1 MAKIKKNK
9 ARKQLGIKE
18 WMAYK
23 PYDQPTDYD
32 RDYLDYTRDLIE
44 ETLVPLAKSK
54 FINVFQSPEDFE
66 RTAIII
72 ASYVE
77 DLKSGIG
84 LWNAFVKKNKELYG
98 VPVPFVETVKYVEG
112 DVNLADIRYLIWWYF
127 YGVKGV
133 PVDPNSDLILG
144 LASSMLVF
152 IQEEWDTLPETD
164 FYQDYW
170 KQTASDR
177 FAEVY
182 RRLDWLGMKSYL
194 AGQESYKYVEANL
207 RGMMKDRPDLHENKV
222 AQFRLS
228 LDFVQ
233 DYLFRSPTSFAG
245 LSPLEWMKAI
255 MQAKGESIEELAESN
270 QLIGGFFECTGE
282 TDTHFKVKYLGVDEA
297 EELEITKAAFL
308 EEGLKMG
315 QKWILK
321 LVRSADEWWV
331 LMPSVELTPDEIAN
345 AERVSWNN
353 QQLPYYMIPK
363 AERQERRE
371 AIRVIEAHFEEY
383 FGGKIK
389 TFDSTEA
396 AQSAYDAFSES
407 TFVYK
412 GEEVTY
418 HQMVV
423 KAMFG
428 TQSHTIAGPVIFFI
442 PGEGI
447 SSLDGLA
454 TVEEKLTQLK
464 YEDIEERK
472 RIFATLFLQ
481 PFPVVLLRDLM
492 ERYPDAPW
500 YLAVPRAE
508 TRMDQWADAFLRF
521 FHPGAFAAH

>member
-194 AGQESYKYVEANL
+194 AGQESYKYVEAN
-207 RGMMKDRPDLHENKV
+207 
-222 AQFRLS
+222 
-228 LDFVQ
+228 
-233 DYLFRSPTSFAG
+233 
-245 LSPLEWMKAI
+245 
-255 MQAKGESIEELAESN
+255 
-270 QLIGGFFECTGE
+270 
-282 TDTHFKVKYLGVDEA
+282 
-297 EELEITKAAFL
+297 
-308 EEGLKMG
+308 
-315 QKWILK
+315 
-321 LVRSADEWWV
+321 
-331 LMPSVELTPDEIAN
+331 
-345 AERVSWNN
+345 
-353 QQLPYYMIPK
+353 
-363 AERQERRE
+363 
-371 AIRVIEAHFEEY
+371 
-383 FGGKIK
+383 
-389 TFDSTEA
+389 
-396 AQSAYDAFSES
+396 
-407 TFVYK
+407 
-412 GEEVTY
+412 
-418 HQMVV
+418 
-423 KAMFG
+423 
-428 TQSHTIAGPVIFFI
+428 
-442 PGEGI
+442 
-447 SSLDGLA
+447 
-454 TVEEKLTQLK
+454 
-464 YEDIEERK
+464 
-472 RIFATLFLQ
+472 
-481 PFPVVLLRDLM
+481 
-492 ERYPDAPW
+492 
-500 YLAVPRAE
+500 
-508 TRMDQWADAFLRF
+508 
-521 FHPGAFAAH
+521 